1 MKMNLAVGLR
11 DLAGNEIVDGNNTP
25 ILLSKQLANIIISEE
40 AKDNPAQKYELATRL
55 FKAETEM
62 EITESEKEIIKN
74 VCNSGRLTVLFAA
87 QILNIVN
94 NAK

>member
-1 MKMNLAVGLR
+1 MKMNLAVGLK

-25 ILLSKQLANIIISEE
+25 ILLSKQLANLIISEE
-40 AKDNPAQKYELATRL
+40 AKENVMQRFELAMKL
-55 FKAETEM
+55 NVADGEM
-62 EITESEKEIIKN
+62 EITESEKEIIKR
-74 VCNSGRLTVLFAA
+74 VCESGRMTVLFAA

>member
-1 MKMNLAVGLR
+1 MKMNLAVGLK
-11 DLAGNEIVDGNNTP
+11 DLAGNQIMDGNNAP

-55 FKAETEM
+55 FNANGAM
-62 EITESEKEIIKN
+62 EITESEKEIIKG

-94 NAK
+94 NAN